1 MKTNLPVTQAEKK
14 WDATHGKYI
23 VSKTDLK
30 GAITYANDAFIEM
43 SGFTREELTGK
54 NHNIVRHP
62 DVPPQAFEDLWRTLK
77 EGRPWRGIVKNRCKN
92 GDHYWVDAF
101 VSPVRRNGEITGYM
115 SVRRQPSRED
125 IQAAETLYRSLTQSR
140 AAIRAPG
147 LAARLTIRAKL
158 WAAIVVVAL
167 MMVSG
172 AVLGLGGLYLAD
184 GAARSTYEN
193 SMVTTS
199 QMGRIL
205 LLMADNSR
213 QLALAVQHD
222 PANPLSN
229 THDHPLERH
238 TDIVIHNRDEISK
251 LWQAIEQRE
260 LAPEE
265 RRQAAD
271 FAAAR
276 QRYVEEG
283 LLAVR
288 EALLAGDYAKGTVLL
303 TTRTQKTYQ
312 AANAAAEK
320 LLDSLQRH
328 AERDYQD
335 GHARFRLISLLA
347 GGGIAGSILFI
358 IFGGLVLMRGI
369 TRPLEQ
375 AIGHFF
381 RISSGQL
388 CGQIDISRYDETGRV
403 LASLAEMQA
412 HLAVMLDEIDQAT
425 SNMGGR
431 LNQLNGEMTRVAQ
444 HSGDQHDRVQ
454 EVAAAVEQ
462 VSESVA
468 ETAAASE
475 ETEAAALE
483 ARSIVEEGSAQMAR
497 SQAASSQVAQT
508 VHDTGVTIATLSQ
521 SIGRIGDVTQV
532 IKDIAEQ
539 TNLLALNAAI
549 EAARAGE
556 QGRGFA
562 VVADEVRKLAERT
575 ASSTAD
581 IARIIGDIQN
591 TTHTAVAS
599 MGQAEKEVAH
609 SVELIRAGE
618 ESFRG
623 IIGTTRQVTGK
634 TQHIA
639 AAAREQ
645 KSASEEMAKNMAHIT
660 ALIEENTTAIRQAS
674 QATEELAATADS
686 LRDMIQ
692 HFEGCAPR

>member
-1 MKTNLPVTQAEKK
+1 MKTNLPVTQSEKK
-14 WDATHGKYI
+14 WELSHGKYI
-23 VSKTDLK
+23 VSKTDMK
-30 GAITYANDAFIEM
+30 GIITYTNDAFVEM
-43 SGFTREELTGK
+43 SGFTQDELIGK
-54 NHNIVRHP
+54 NHNLVRHP
-62 DVPPQAFEDLWRTLK
+62 DVPPQAFEELWRTLK

-101 VSPVRRNGEITGYM
+101 VSPIRRSGEITGYM
-115 SVRRQPSRED
+115 SVRRPPGRED
-125 IQAAETLYRSLTQSR
+125 IQAAEALYRSLSQSR
-140 AAIRAPG
+140 AAIKGPG

-158 WAAIVVVAL
+158 WAAIVIVAL
-167 MMVSG
+167 MMVAG
-172 AVLGLGGLYLAD
+172 AAMGLGGLYLAD
-184 GAARSTYEN
+184 DAARSIYEN
-193 SMVTTS
+193 RMVTTS

-229 THDHPLERH
+229 THDHALERH
-238 TDIVIHNRDEISK
+238 TDTVVNNRDEISK

-260 LAPEE
+260 LFPEE
-265 RRQAAD
+265 RRLAAE

-276 QRYVEEG
+276 KRYVEEG
-283 LLAVR
+283 LMAVR

-312 AANAAAEK
+312 TANAAAEK
-320 LLDSLQRH
+320 LLNSLLSH
-328 AERDYQD
+328 AEQEYLR
-335 GHARFRLISLLA
+335 GSERFRLISLLA

-358 IFGGLVLMRGI
+358 VFGGLALMRGI

-375 AIGHFF
+375 AIGHFV

-388 CGQIDISRYDETGRV
+388 CGQIDITRRDETGRV

-425 SNMGGR
+425 GRMGAG
-431 LNQLNGEMTRVAQ
+431 LNQLNGEMARVAQ
-444 HSGDQHDRVQ
+444 HSEAQHDRVQ

-475 ETEAAALE
+475 ETEAAALA
-483 ARSIVEEGSAQMAR
+483 ARGIVEEGSAQMAR
-497 SQAASSQVAQT
+497 SMSASSKVAQT

-521 SIGRIGDVTQV
+521 SIDRIGDVTQV

-581 IARIIGDIQN
+581 IARIIDDIQN

-623 IIGTTRQVTGK
+623 IISTTHQVTGK

-645 KSASEEMAKNMAHIT
+645 KTASEEMAQNMAHIT
-660 ALIEENTTAIRQAS
+660 TLIEENTMAIRQAS
-674 QATEELAATADS
+674 HATEELASTADL
-686 LRDMIQ
+686 LRNMIQ
-692 HFEGCAPR
+692 HFEGCASR